1 MAYAPF
7 SFTSLETCPYSL
19 RAYGIRPFLFLPD
32 VALPY
37 YMGLHKARTP
47 RTKSEFA
54 AVALRAE
61 QTTLATGDRILGVDP
76 GTAVTG
82 WGLLELTRKGVMFIN
97 AGVIRTKPS
106 DPHESRLLQLSQ
118 GLQTVIAEYSP
129 NVAAVEEPFFGE
141 NARSALILGQA
152 RGALLLTI
160 AQANVPVF
168 SYSPREVKQSA
179 TGSGS
184 ATKEQVSFMMGRI
197 LNLPDTTRTPNPET
211 RAPFPL
217 DATDA
222 LAIAFCHS
230 LHNRTHP

>member
-1 MAYAPF
+1 MQKRKSTTILHPKAP
-7 SFTSLETCPYSL
+7 STTSL
-19 RAYGIRPFLFLPD
+19 
-32 VALPY
+32 
-37 YMGLHKARTP
+37 M
-47 RTKSEFA
+47 
-54 AVALRAE
+54 
-61 QTTLATGDRILGVDP
+61 TGDRILGIDP

-82 WGLLELTRKGVMFIN
+82 WGVIEITQRGVKFIR
-97 AGVIRTKPS
+97 AGVVRTKSS
-106 DPHESRLLQLSQ
+106 DSHESRLLVLSQ
-118 GLQTVIAEYSP
+118 GIKVVIDEFTP
-129 NVAAVEEPFFGE
+129 KVASVEEPFFGE

-184 ATKEQVSFMMGRI
+184 ATKEQVAFMMGRI
-197 LNLPDTTRTPNPET
+197 LNLPDTTRTPNPVS

-230 LHNRTHP
+230 LHNRIHP